1 MKLRSLSAALLFAAS
16 PVFAAPVEY
25 TIDPNHTQV
34 EFSFSHFGFSNITG
48 RFDQVSGKI
57 VYDAANPSASS
68 VEATLVA
75 DSIDTGVDKLD
86 AHLKSGDFFD
96 AAKFPAATFKSNKV
110 EAAGEGR
117 LKVTG
122 DVSIHG
128 ITKSIIL
135 DVTINKIADHPM
147 KKVPTA
153 GFDARTVLL
162 RSEFGMDMAVPNVS
176 DEVRI
181 DITTEALAAP
191 AG

>member
-25 TIDPNHTQV
+25 TIDPGHTQV
-34 EFSFSHFGFSNITG
+34 EFSYSHFGFSTITG

-86 AHLKSGDFFD
+86 AHLKSGDLFD
-96 AAKFPAATFKSNKV
+96 SAKFPVATFKSNKV

-128 ITKSIIL
+128 VTKSIIL

-181 DITTEALAAP
+181 DITTEALGTP